1 MRCKN
6 NPFTLLELQTTEFD
20 DKTINDVLNNDMFKL
35 SCLYAMFKFVKSKQT
50 FENVKQLIKQD
61 NWFKRKFWSWE
72 EHDKFIIELAKAY
85 KNVFQY
91 SKEKS
96 IRCAQDFVCIYGFS
110 IKDNKQNEEK
120 HFANLL
126 KLSF

>member
-1 MRCKN
+1 MKEIT
-6 NPFTLLELQTTEFD
+6 PFTLKQLQTTEFD
-20 DKTINDVLNNDMFKL
+20 DKTIHEVLNKNMFKL
-35 SCLYAMFKFVKSKQT
+35 SCIYAMFKFVKSRLT
-50 FENVKQLIKQD
+50 FPKVCALIKED
-61 NWFKRKFWSWE
+61 NWMERKHWNWE

-110 IKDNKQNEEK
+110 VKDNKQNEEK
-120 HFANLL
+120 HLANLL
-126 KLSF
+126 NVSF